1 MENGEYVKNLNLINE
16 FYSKCLKQKQ
26 DIADGINE
34 IIKGHKI
41 AGLDK
46 LKNEIR
52 EKLENFQESLRTIDK
67 ITLDLENI
75 KDKSIWKK

>member
-1 MENGEYVKNLNLINE
+1 MDNGEYVKNLNLINE

-41 AGLDK
+41 TAIDK

-52 EKLENFQESLRTIDK
+52 EKLENFQESLRTIER
-67 ITLDLENI
+67 ITLDLENL

>member
-1 MENGEYVKNLNLINE
+1 MDNGEYVKNLNLINE

-26 DIADGINE
+26 DIAEGINE

-41 AGLDK
+41 ASLDK

-52 EKLENFQESLRTIDK
+52 EKLENFQESLRTIER
-67 ITLDLENI
+67 ITLDLENV